1 MNGMKTNQVI
11 EVALKAG
18 EILLTGGAEIY
29 RVEDTVTRICGSY
42 NVRAECFVL
51 PTGIFITVIDSEG
64 NPVSIIRR
72 IRKRTVNLEQVEKVN
87 SFSRSLKDRT
97 LSYQEAMAGLKD
109 IATLDGYGYVL
120 KLIVAGIAPF
130 VYALLFRGTVLEAC
144 VSFLI
149 GIVIYAIK
157 EKITQAGVFEFFEY
171 FASGVAAGALSTLA
185 IKLFPFMDLYR
196 IIIASIIILLPG
208 LAITNAMKDAL
219 YGDIVSSMFRLTE
232 AVFVAAAVGVGV
244 AIALSVGLRWI

>member
-1 MNGMKTNQVI
+1 M
-11 EVALKAG
+11 
-18 EILLTGGAEIY
+18 
-29 RVEDTVTRICGSY
+29 
-42 NVRAECFVL
+42 
-51 PTGIFITVIDSEG
+51 
-64 NPVSIIRR
+64 
-72 IRKRTVNLEQVEKVN
+72 
-87 SFSRSLKDRT
+87 
-97 LSYQEAMAGLKD
+97 
-109 IATLDGYGYVL
+109 
-120 KLIVAGIAPF
+120 
-130 VYALLFRGTVLEAC
+130 
-144 VSFLI
+144 
-149 GIVIYAIK
+149 
-157 EKITQAGVFEFFEY
+157 FEFFEY

>member
-1 MNGMKTNQVI
+1 
-11 EVALKAG
+11 
-18 EILLTGGAEIY
+18 
-29 RVEDTVTRICGSY
+29 
-42 NVRAECFVL
+42 
-51 PTGIFITVIDSEG
+51 
-64 NPVSIIRR
+64 
-72 IRKRTVNLEQVEKVN
+72 
-87 SFSRSLKDRT
+87 
-97 LSYQEAMAGLKD
+97 
-109 IATLDGYGYVL
+109 
-120 KLIVAGIAPF
+120 
-130 VYALLFRGTVLEAC
+130 

-232 AVFVAAAVGVGV
+232 AVFCCRCGGSRGGNSTVCGFALDLIEGDGV
-244 AIALSVGLRWI
+244 LWWKFFWRF